1 VVAVAVVPGLC
12 GIGRHGNLRGRIV
25 SDAPHGVK
33 LAGPVEPAAWVQAP
47 TYALFLMGLVAF
59 AALTYWRKG
68 NINLPQLKPVLAAAA
83 LSLPIA
89 LVQGGTLTEL
99 ARDFVFGIEGPG
111 LLQGAG
117 AWISI
122 LIPLPQLAVSAG
134 LEILGFSLRWPP
146 AILSAHLGALSIF
159 SPVQLIVGLFEL
171 GPLVLFTPWITRWAW
186 RRAQAGDWLLGVLAS
201 AAWLGLLIPVFF
213 QYQSDRDISRLSWQA
228 LLIWTIL
235 LLFVVADR
243 AFSWRPWLRYAAAAA
258 LGLMVFGG
266 LVIAGTQFSAAA
278 TTKLGDGYNELDADI
293 AAQLLASMG
302 QQVTVQFEA
311 KQNGQYTNYDV
322 KGILGV
328 AASVVP
334 AVPAPGQAA
343 PTLQSAGAPPPQA
356 QVGETQDQKQ
366 LRIMRQNAI
375 GNAVLA
381 FGAAGID
388 PVENSAELLEFA
400 QEVLLDFY
408 INGFSLEP
416 VTVDAGE
423 AVGAGPVA

>member
-1 VVAVAVVPGLC
+1 MYQDTVIFTG
-12 GIGRHGNLRGRIV
+12 H
-25 SDAPHGVK
+25 S
-33 LAGPVEPAAWVQAP
+33 
-47 TYALFLMGLVAF
+47 AF
-59 AALTYWRKG
+59 QVDTRFGQKTK
-68 NINLPQLKPVLAAAA
+68 N
-83 LSLPIA
+83 
-89 LVQGGTLTEL
+89 
-99 ARDFVFGIEGPG
+99 VFTDTQSRE
-111 LLQGAG
+111 
-117 AWISI
+117 
-122 LIPLPQLAVSAG
+122 
-134 LEILGFSLRWPP
+134 
-146 AILSAHLGALSIF
+146 
-159 SPVQLIVGLFEL
+159 
-171 GPLVLFTPWITRWAW
+171 
-186 RRAQAGDWLLGVLAS
+186 
-201 AAWLGLLIPVFF
+201 F
-213 QYQSDRDISRLSWQA
+213 QVW
-228 LLIWTIL
+228 
-235 LLFVVADR
+235 
-243 AFSWRPWLRYAAAAA
+243 
-258 LGLMVFGG
+258 
-266 LVIAGTQFSAAA
+266 
-278 TTKLGDGYNELDADI
+278 KADI